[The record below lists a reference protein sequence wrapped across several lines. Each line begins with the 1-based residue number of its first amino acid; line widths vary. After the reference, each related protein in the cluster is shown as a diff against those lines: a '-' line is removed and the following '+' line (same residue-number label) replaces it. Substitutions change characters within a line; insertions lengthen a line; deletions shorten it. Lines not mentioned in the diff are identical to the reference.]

1 MPRRRRPC
9 LVGLGA
15 FSAHRGVCGTAGAE
29 IAKGV
34 RCSSPPRCRT
44 AGFVVDVGIAD
55 IDSYAMLFYGNYFKY
70 NERAA
75 NALLPASAGV
85 GVAALLMSSTSRR
98 RHLVKY
104 ANRVGWNDDVRVRST
119 RVGDA
124 GAEETLLHEWIVG
137 GKTVHSALMTYT
149 MACGAT
155 FAGALTPDV
164 SGERRAK
171 AAQREASQLFSCPE
185 STYRRE
191 EFVVYPDHVNGLGRL
206 GAPCILDFF
215 ERQRTTLIGGQDEL
229 ERLKAEDQVMI
240 VVYSIQQLRFLPTAV
255 RPREKIVVSS
265 GFCVQNEMFYCV
277 HQSIKAASG
286 ELIADGY
293 LKLVFV
299 HGNGA
304 VGKAPAATLAR
315 LAAATGVS

>member
-1 MPRRRRPC
+1 M
-9 LVGLGA
+9 
-15 FSAHRGVCGTAGAE
+15 CGGAE
-29 IAKGV
+29 IEAKA
-34 RCSSPPRCRT
+34 SEIALLLLAAMSE

-85 GVAALLMSSTSRR
+85 GVAATLKEA
-98 RHLVKY
+98 HLVKY

-149 MACGAT
+149 MAGGAT

-277 HQSIKAASG
+277 HQSITAASG